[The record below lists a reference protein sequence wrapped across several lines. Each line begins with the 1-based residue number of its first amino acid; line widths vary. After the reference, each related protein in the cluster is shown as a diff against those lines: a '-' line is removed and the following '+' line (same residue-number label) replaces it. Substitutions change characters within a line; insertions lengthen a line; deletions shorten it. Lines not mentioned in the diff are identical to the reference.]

1 MKRRERVM
9 AVLEGRAPDHLACMP
24 ITILGVKYENYAR
37 DYRVMADA
45 QVKTA
50 EMFGFDHV
58 STIGPP
64 APETADLGAKV
75 QWYEDQPP
83 SMTEEE
89 ALFEEKSLLR
99 RLTDGVPA
107 FGERVDNR
115 LRGIERLRSRVGS
128 ELLIEGWISGPCAA
142 AADLRGLNRLML
154 DFTDDPLFVHEL
166 FEFTLQ
172 VAIRFA
178 AVQIE
183 AGADIVGIGDAA
195 ASLVGPRLY
204 EEFVWPREKMLVDA
218 IHARG
223 AKARLHICGNTRR
236 IFDRIGGLDC
246 DLVDVDFLVP
256 LQHAREHVSPG
267 RALSGNL
274 DPVRILRSGSP
285 ASIREAL
292 ENLGKVAGTPWIVAA
307 GCEIV
312 RDTPRENVHALA
324 QFAQTH

>member
-1 MKRRERVM
+1 M

-24 ITILGVKYENYAR
+24 ITMMFAADILGVKYEKYAR

-50 EMFGFDHV
+50 ETFGFDHV

-83 SMTEEE
+83 SMMEAE
-89 ALFEEKSLLR
+89 ALLEEKSLLR
-99 RLTDGVPA
+99 PMADRVPA

-115 LRGIERLRSRVGS
+115 LRGIERLRSSVGA
-128 ELLIEGWISGPCAA
+128 ELLIEGWVSGPCAA
-142 AADLRGLNRLML
+142 AADMRGLNRLML
-154 DFTDDPLFVHEL
+154 DFADDALFVHEL
-166 FEFTLQ
+166 FDFTLQ

-183 AGADIVGIGDAA
+183 AGADSVGIGDAA
-195 ASLVGPRLY
+195 ASLVGPRVY
-204 EEFVWPREKMLVDA
+204 EEFVWAREKMLVDA

-236 IFDRIGGLDC
+236 IFDKIGGLNC

-256 LQHAREHVSPG
+256 LQHAREHVAPG
-267 RALSGNL
+267 QALSGNL
-274 DPVRILRSGSP
+274 DPVRILRNGTPGS
-285 ASIREAL
+285 ITEAL
-292 ENLGKVAGTPWIVAA
+292 EHLGEVAGTPWIVAA

-324 QFAQTH
+324 RFAQTH